1 MSRLVKTACGLVLLA
16 LACFAAAQDA
26 PQALY
31 TRALAANCAA
41 CHGTDG
47 HPLPGTHVPALAGKS
62 RQLLLQRLH
71 AFADGSRHSTV
82 MQQIAKGYTEAQL
95 EELAGYF
102 AGQPKA
108 RTR

>member
-1 MSRLVKTACGLVLLA
+1 VKTACCLALLA
-16 LACFAAAQDA
+16 LARLAAAQDA

-47 HPLPGTHVPALAGKS
+47 HAVPGTHLPALAGKS

-71 AFADGSRHSTV
+71 AFRDGSRHSTV
-82 MQQIAKGYTEAQL
+82 MQQIAKGYSEAQL

-102 AGQPKA
+102 AAQAKA